1 MSCSVQCV
9 VLRCW
14 WIPCMGKVSIVMCI
28 STTKVVASYIDSYNN
43 QLLQCSTLVG
53 Q

>member
-1 MSCSVQCV
+1 MSCSVQFV

-14 WIPCMGKVSIVMCI
+14 WIPYKGKVSIGIYV
-28 STTKVVASYIDSYNN
+28 STAKVVAGYIDSYNN

>member
-1 MSCSVQCV
+1 MSCSVQFV
-9 VLRCW
+9 VLRRW
-14 WIPCMGKVSIVMCI
+14 WIPYKGKVSIVI
-28 STTKVVASYIDSYNN
+28 YVSTAKVVAGYIDSYNN